1 MMKYIIIIS
10 IELPEEG
17 GLRRRMMWLQ
27 WFGRM
32 SERRVERARA
42 PRSECIKYHRRC
54 VCSATTLLG
63 TTTVACWSCVGLL
76 VALLL
81 APAR

>member
-54 VCSATTLLG
+54 VCSDYLAG
-63 TTTVACWSCVGLL
+63 Q
-76 VALLL
+76 LLL
-81 APAR
+81 RAGRVLGC